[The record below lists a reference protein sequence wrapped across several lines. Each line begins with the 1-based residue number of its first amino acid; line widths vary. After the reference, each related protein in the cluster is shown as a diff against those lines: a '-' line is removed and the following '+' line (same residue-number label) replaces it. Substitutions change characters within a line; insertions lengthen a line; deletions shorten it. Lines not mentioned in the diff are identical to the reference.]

1 MNTIEILMEEHNNIK
16 VLLEIVRKANLQLIN
31 GEKVN
36 DEDFR
41 DIIYFIRNYADS
53 HHHQKEEIF
62 LFNRMIEEIGPT
74 AEKLVKHG
82 MLVEH
87 DLGRLYVKQLEE
99 ALDKYKEG
107 NEDFKLDIIGN
118 AFSYTDL
125 LSRHIFKED
134 NVAYKFAERELPK
147 DLIDRINKECLDFEE
162 NNNDVKE
169 KCLKLLEK
177 LNNKYL

>member
-1 MNTIEILMEEHNNIK
+1 MNAIEILIEEHNNIK
-16 VLLEIVRKANLQLIN
+16 VLLDIVRKANLNLIN

-41 DIIYFIRNYADS
+41 NIIYFIRNYADS

-62 LFNRMIEEIGPT
+62 LFNRMVDEIGPT

-87 DLGRLYVKQLEE
+87 DLGRLYIKQLEE

-107 NEDFKLDIIGN
+107 NEEFKLDIIGN

-134 NVAYKFAERELPK
+134 NVAYKFAERELSK
-147 DLIDRINKECLDFEE
+147 ELIDKINKECLEFEDK
-162 NNNDVKE
+162 NNNVKE
-169 KCLKLLEK
+169 KCLDILEK
-177 LNNKYL
+177 LKKKYL

>member
-1 MNTIEILMEEHNNIK
+1 MNAIEILIEEHNNIK
-16 VLLEIVRKANLQLIN
+16 VLLDIVRKANLKLIN

-41 DIIYFIRNYADS
+41 NIIYFIRNYADS

-62 LFNRMIEEIGPT
+62 LFNRMVDEIGPT

-87 DLGRLYVKQLEE
+87 DLGRLYIKQLEE

-107 NEDFKLDIIGN
+107 NEEFKLDIIGN

-134 NVAYKFAERELPK
+134 NVAYKFAERELSK
-147 DLIDRINKECLDFEE
+147 ELIDKINKECLEFEDK
-162 NNNDVKE
+162 NNNVKE
-169 KCLKLLEK
+169 KCLDILEK
-177 LNNKYL
+177 LKKKYL

>member
-1 MNTIEILMEEHNNIK
+1 MNAIEILIEEHNNIK
-16 VLLEIVRKANLQLIN
+16 VLLDIVRKANLQLIN

-41 DIIYFIRNYADS
+41 NIIYFVRNYADS

-62 LFNRMIEEIGPT
+62 LFNRMIDEIGST

-87 DLGRLYVKQLEE
+87 DLGRLYIKQLEE

-107 NEDFKLDIIGN
+107 NEEFKLDIIGN

-134 NVAYKFAERELPK
+134 NVAYKFAERELSN
-147 DLIDRINKECLDFEE
+147 DLIDKINKECLEFEE
-162 NNNDVKE
+162 KNSDVKD
-169 KCLKLLEK
+169 KCLDILEK
-177 LNNKYL
+177 LKDKYI

>member
-1 MNTIEILMEEHNNIK
+1 MNAIEILIEEHNNIK
-16 VLLEIVRKANLQLIN
+16 VLLDIVRKANLQLIN

-41 DIIYFIRNYADS
+41 NIIYFVRNYADS

-62 LFNRMIEEIGPT
+62 LFNRMIDEIGST

-87 DLGRLYVKQLEE
+87 DLGRLYIKQLEE

-107 NEDFKLDIIGN
+107 NEEFKLDIIGN

-134 NVAYKFAERELPK
+134 NVAYKFAERELSN
-147 DLIDRINKECLDFEE
+147 DLIDKINKECLEFEE
-162 NNNDVKE
+162 KNSDIKD
-169 KCLKLLEK
+169 KCLDILEK
-177 LNNKYL
+177 LKDKYI